1 MASFPT
7 SAQGS
12 GGDDQLDP
20 GPSSAEPVDPP
31 GAGLD
36 LQDPQVVIDLF
47 GRACQA
53 NLDQARRR
61 GATVH
66 LPQRHKLLMTG
77 DLHDHGLNFQRICK
91 LAALHLS
98 SDRHLVLHEIVHGP
112 DYVNGRDVS
121 VRILARIAALKLQY
135 PDQVHLLQA
144 NHELA
149 QLGGEGIS
157 KDGIDVV
164 AAFNQGIQFIYSD
177 RADEVAQAL
186 STFIRSLLLAVRC
199 PNGIFCSHSVPSPRA
214 LKRFDHTVID
224 RVPTDEDLAPQGSA
238 YDMVWGRN
246 HTDELADQLAGQW
259 EVEYFVMGHQPAEMG
274 YEIETH
280 RMLVL
285 ASDHSHGTVLP
296 ISTSRSYDMD
306 AMVRQLV
313 PLASVVL

>member
-1 MASFPT
+1 MVLFPASV
-7 SAQGS
+7 QGS
-12 GGDDQLDP
+12 GGAGRVNP
-20 GPSSAEPVDPP
+20 APPSVGPVDLP

-36 LQDPQVVIDLF
+36 LQDPQVVIGLF
-47 GRACQA
+47 RRACQA
-53 NLDQARRR
+53 NLDQACRR

-77 DLHDHGLNFQRICK
+77 DLHDHSLNFQRICK

-98 SDRHLVLHEIVHGP
+98 SNRHLVLHEIVHGP
-112 DYVNGRDVS
+112 NHVNGCDVS
-121 VRILARIAALKLQY
+121 IRTLAQIAALKLQY

-157 KDGIDVV
+157 KDGVDVV
-164 AAFNQGIQFIYSD
+164 AAFNRGVQFIYSD
-177 RADEVAQAL
+177 HADEVTQAL
-186 STFIRSLLLAVRC
+186 SAFIRSLLLAVRC
-199 PNGIFCSHSVPSPRA
+199 PNGIFCSHSVPSPHA
-214 LKRFDHTVID
+214 LKRFDHTVLD
-224 RVPTDEDLAPQGSA
+224 RIPTDEDLAPRGSA

-246 HTDELADQLAGQW
+246 HTDKVADEVARQW
-259 EVEYFVMGHQPAEMG
+259 GVEYFVMGHQPAEMG

-285 ASDHSHGTVLP
+285 ACDHSHGMALP
-296 ISTSRSYDMD
+296 ISTSKSYDMD

-313 PLASVVL
+313 PLVSVVL